1 MKNPWKSFRSL
12 PSKRKKCSFLKKNI
26 FHLDCK
32 LLKDFQGFFTSS
44 ILLLRNYHCFVTAR
58 FHFGQICCARHI
70 LHVASKLE
78 GNRRPKQAKN
88 AHVVHNCTE
97 TVDAIFYLP
106 SDNPVQILISR
117 LVISPSPLLQ
127 CWAGMRELG

>member
-1 MKNPWKSFRSL
+1 MFL
-12 PSKRKKCSFLKKNI
+12 SKEKLF
-26 FHLDCK
+26 FPLDCK
-32 LLKDFQGFFTSS
+32 LLKNFQGFFTSS
-44 ILLLRNYHCFVTAR
+44 ILLLRNYYCFVTAR
-58 FHFGQICCARHI
+58 FRFGQIRCARHT
-70 LHVASKLE
+70 LHAASKLK

-117 LVISPSPLLQ
+117 FVIFPSPLLQ
-127 CWAGMRELG
+127 CWAGMRELDFKMLSRDAPQH